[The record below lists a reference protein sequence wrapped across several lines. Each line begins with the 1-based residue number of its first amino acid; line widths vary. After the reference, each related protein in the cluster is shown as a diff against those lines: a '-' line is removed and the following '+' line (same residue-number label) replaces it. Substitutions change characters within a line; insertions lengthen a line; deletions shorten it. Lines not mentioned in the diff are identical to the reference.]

1 MAGLCEGGN
10 EPPGSLKAINICILI
25 MEKKW
30 EYKGTVHQLFI
41 DFKKAYDSVK
51 REVLYDTLNECGI
64 PKKLVRLIKMC
75 LSETYSRVRIEYAI
89 RKVQDNREDLELNGL
104 HQLLVY
110 ADDVNMLGEN
120 PQTIRENTGILL
132 EASKEIV
139 DKRETEVIMALLWWI
154 SVLLGTIIVEA
165 NVRYDPTWDSLDS
178 RPLPQWYDDAK
189 FGIFIHWGVFAVP
202 GFGSE
207 WFWNSWKGNSS
218 SYVEFM
224 EKNYPPGFT
233 YQDFGREFTAEFYN
247 PDDWADIFKNSG
259 AKYVVLTSKH
269 HEGYTLWPSKTAF
282 SWNAMDV
289 GAHRDLLGD
298 LANSI
303 RAKTD
308 LKFGLYHSLYE
319 WYNPLYMSDKNNGF
333 QTQLFVEQKTMPE
346 LYELTNPEMHI
357 DCQLGGWR
365 GKKTFGKPRR
375 GWEDN
380 IKMDLRKVG
389 YDDRD
394 WINLAQNRDRWWAY
408 VRPAMN
414 LWVSQKLQVENYKPE
429 VIWSDGEWEAP
440 DDYWTSRDFIA
451 WLYNE
456 SPVKDTVVVNDRWGQ
471 GDLGKHGD
479 FYTYADRYNPG
490 VLLQHKWENCMTVDK
505 YSWGFRRNARFADFL
520 TMDELVQTL
529 AETVSCGGNL
539 LMNVGPTKD
548 GMIAPIYEERLR
560 SMGEWLEVNGE
571 AIYSSRPWAS
581 QNDTITPGVWYTKS
595 GENVVDPVVYAIVL
609 DWPQGNILTLGAPQ
623 LADQSTVS
631 LLGYSQPLQWTAESG
646 SIQVQFPDKAE
657 VKTEWAWVL
666 KLTSV
671 SN

>member
-1 MAGLCEGGN
+1 MA
-10 EPPGSLKAINICILI
+10 
-25 MEKKW
+25 
-30 EYKGTVHQLFI
+30 V
-41 DFKKAYDSVK
+41 
-51 REVLYDTLNECGI
+51 
-64 PKKLVRLIKMC
+64 
-75 LSETYSRVRIEYAI
+75 
-89 RKVQDNREDLELNGL
+89 
-104 HQLLVY
+104 
-110 ADDVNMLGEN
+110 
-120 PQTIRENTGILL
+120 
-132 EASKEIV
+132 
-139 DKRETEVIMALLWWI
+139 LWWI

-282 SWNAMDV
+282 SWNAVDV

-303 RAKTD
+303 RTKTD

-346 LYELTNPEMHI
+346 LYEL
-357 DCQLGGWR
+357 
-365 GKKTFGKPRR
+365 
-375 GWEDN
+375 
-380 IKMDLRKVG
+380 
-389 YDDRD
+389 
-394 WINLAQNRDRWWAY
+394 
-408 VRPAMN
+408 
-414 LWVSQKLQVENYKPE
+414 VENYKPE

-490 VLLQHKWENCMTVDK
+490 VLLQHKWENCMTIDK

-595 GENVVDPVVYAIVL
+595 GDNVVDPIVYAIVL

-623 LADQSTVS
+623 LADQSTIS